1 MYPKGSLATHLSG
14 GSYRNQMVEVPGASR
29 SESKP
34 DLKLALARPAPASSA
49 SSRASK
55 AKSQKLKKCKA
66 LLSSPTKATSAAKPP
81 VVCVAPK
88 RQSGKRAPGKKGKSG
103 VNGHDYRESI
113 HCHFGD
119 ENYDRLKF
127 GNNPQA
133 VKKKAQQTYRAK
145 KKPAG
150 HHWRAFV
157 LALAPERA
165 RAAGGKSPTDAF
177 ARFARRAPAQTQEK
191 MPTVVF

>member
-34 DLKLALARPAPASSA
+34 DLKLALARPAPASSD

-88 RQSGKRAPGKKGKSG
+88 GSLVSVLLARKANQASMVMITVRASTATLGTRTMIASSS
-103 VNGHDYRESI
+103 ETI
-113 HCHFGD
+113 
-119 ENYDRLKF
+119 LK
-127 GNNPQA
+127 Q
-133 VKKKAQQTYRAK
+133 
-145 KKPAG
+145 
-150 HHWRAFV
+150 
-157 LALAPERA
+157 
-165 RAAGGKSPTDAF
+165 
-177 ARFARRAPAQTQEK
+177 
-191 MPTVVF
+191 

>member
-66 LLSSPTKATSAAKPP
+66 LLSSPTKAISAAKPP

-145 KKPAG
+145 I
-150 HHWRAFV
+150 RL
-157 LALAPERA
+157 LATTDGPSSLRLPRSGRA
-165 RAAGGKSPTDAF
+165 RPEGNRQQMRLRGL
-177 ARFARRAPAQTQEK
+177 RGAPPLKLKRKRQ
-191 MPTVVF
+191 M

>member
-1 MYPKGSLATHLSG
+1 MFPKGSVATHLSG

-34 DLKLALARPAPASSA
+34 DLKLAPARPAPASSA
-49 SSRASK
+49 SSRSSK

-66 LLSSPTKATSAAKPP
+66 LLPSPTKAISAAKPP

-88 RQSGKRAPGKKGKSG
+88 KQSGKRAPGKKGKSG
-103 VNGHDYRESI
+103 VNGHDYRQSI

-119 ENYDRLKF
+119 ENYERLKL
-127 GNNPQA
+127 GHNPQA
-133 VKKKAQQTYRAK
+133 VKNKAQQTYRAK

-150 HHWRAFV
+150 HH
-157 LALAPERA
+157 
-165 RAAGGKSPTDAF
+165 
-177 ARFARRAPAQTQEK
+177 
-191 MPTVVF
+191 